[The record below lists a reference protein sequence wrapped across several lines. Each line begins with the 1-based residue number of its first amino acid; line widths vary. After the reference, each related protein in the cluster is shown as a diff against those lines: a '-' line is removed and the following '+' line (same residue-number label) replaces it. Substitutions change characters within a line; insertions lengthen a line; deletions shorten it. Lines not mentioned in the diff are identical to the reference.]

1 MGVAFRPRMT
11 EGDERDPEDREIRE
25 VPSKRDQDIDAAFVV
40 IAFVLGTV
48 IVFQLLFG

>member
-1 MGVAFRPRMT
+1 MP
-11 EGDERDPEDREIRE
+11 EGDDRDLEDREVRGE
-25 VPSKRDQDIDAAFVV
+25 APSKRDQDIDAAFVV